1 MVGKLPPELLRKYIF
16 SRIGVKDPKVIVGPA
31 YGEDAAI
38 ISLGEKVLVVHVDPI
53 TGAVEWLGW
62 LAVHIACNDIAVRGA
77 KPKWL
82 LCVLYLPEK
91 ATEELIDKITSQIDS
106 AARELGVMI
115 VGGHSEYTPGL
126 DRPLISMTAIGLANK
141 DKYVRTAGVKPGDY
155 ILMTKTVAIEGT
167 SILATD
173 FADKLKERGVSEE
186 LIKSGANFI
195 RRIGVLKEALTL
207 TEVGVHSMHDPTEG
221 GLLGG
226 IAEMAYASNVEIEIW
241 EDKVPIAKETKT
253 FCEVLGIDP
262 LKLISSGVLLAAV
275 PPENVDRALKELNRV
290 GINASIIGKA
300 REGRGVILHRKTGI
314 VERVPEHIVDELYKL
329 WVTS

>member
-16 SRIGVKDPKVIVGPA
+16 SRIGVKDQKVIVGPA

-38 ISLGEKVLVVHVDPI
+38 IDFGEKVLVVHVDPI

-91 ATEELIDKITSQIDS
+91 TTEELIDKITSQIDS
-106 AARELGVMI
+106 AAKELGVMI

-173 FADKLKERGVSEE
+173 FADKLREKGVSEE

-195 RRIGVLKEALTL
+195 KRISVVKEALIL
-207 TEVGVHSMHDPTEG
+207 TDVGVHSMHDPTEG

-226 IAEMAYASNVEIEIW
+226 VAEMAYASNVEIEIW
-241 EDKVPIAKETKT
+241 EDKVPIAKETKI
-253 FCEVLGIDP
+253 FCEVLKIDP

-275 PPENVDRALKELNRV
+275 PPENVDEALKKLNKA
-290 GINASIIGKA
+290 GINVSIIGKA
-300 REGRGVILHRKTGI
+300 REGRGVILYRKSGI
-314 VERVPEHIVDELYKL
+314 VERIPEYIVDELYKL